1 MNRWTSGI
9 LVDNDVESITQ
20 ENYDMILKKAENV
33 ANSWTNRGL
42 TLIRKVLVIN
52 SLIGS
57 LFVYRMNVLLN
68 MSDQMIRRFYE
79 MVNKYFWGEG
89 QPKPSL

>member
-20 ENYDMILKKAENV
+20 ENCDMILKKAENV

-42 TLIRKVLVIN
+42 TLIRKVCYQFTDRFSICLQNECFTKYV
-52 SLIGS
+52 GS
-57 LFVYRMNVLLN
+57 
-68 MSDQMIRRFYE
+68 DD
-79 MVNKYFWGEG
+79 
-89 QPKPSL
+89 